1 MAHVNPGELWLLFC
15 PNKALWLFHPTGEGE
30 GGGRGGGG
38 GGNGVNLALP
48 SWLHA
53 VVLNLGFMLES
64 LGKP

>member
-1 MAHVNPGELWLLFC
+1 MARINPGELWLLFC
-15 PNKALWLFHPTGEGE
+15 PNKALWLLHPT
-30 GGGRGGGG
+30 GGGG
-38 GGNGVNLALP
+38 GGRNEVNLALP